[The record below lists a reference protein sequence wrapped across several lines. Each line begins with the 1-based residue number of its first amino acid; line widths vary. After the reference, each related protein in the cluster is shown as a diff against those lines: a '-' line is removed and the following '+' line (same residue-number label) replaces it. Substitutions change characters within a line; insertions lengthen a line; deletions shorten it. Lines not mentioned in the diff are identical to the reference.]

1 MDKLEAKLWTCGRN
15 RLYWRLK
22 EGKAYLCQNT
32 NKLFNFPPWFLLGG
46 NFPWGPSLS
55 QSCPSLCFSSL
66 DYCSHM
72 IKKLIFKT
80 PPFKLCRT
88 SQFTPPKFLS
98 TYNFTNPIS
107 LHIQR
112 SFKLAG
118 YLEAPSANCRF
129 ESLPLSTASAR
140 RWNRFGKLRQLP
152 KNLLTP
158 VNFDL
163 K

>member
-1 MDKLEAKLWTCGRN
+1 MNKLEAKLWTYGRN

-22 EGKAYLCQNT
+22 EGKAYLYQNT
-32 NKLFNFPPWFLLGG
+32 NKLIDFLPWFLLRG

-55 QSCPSLCFSSL
+55 QFCQSPCFSSL
-66 DYCSHM
+66 DYCSH
-72 IKKLIFKT
+72 IFKT
-80 PPFKLCRT
+80 PPFKLCRAF
-88 SQFTPPKFLS
+88 QFTPPKFLS
-98 TYNFTNPIS
+98 TYNFTKPVS

-112 SFKLAG
+112 FLKLAD
-118 YLEAPSANCRF
+118 YLEASSANCGF

-140 RWNRFGKLRQLP
+140 RQKRFHKLWLLR